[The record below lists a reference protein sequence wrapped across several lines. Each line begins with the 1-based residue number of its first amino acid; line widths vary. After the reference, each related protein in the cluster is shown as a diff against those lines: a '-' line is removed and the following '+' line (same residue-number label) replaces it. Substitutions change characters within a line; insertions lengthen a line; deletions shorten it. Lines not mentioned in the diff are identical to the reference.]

1 MSDFELRF
9 AFEISRTLGFFI
21 FHPIFG
27 FFGQFL
33 GREVPSKKKIV
44 DLENSS
50 LVFKKFQSS
59 IDFSKSNYFFQAVLK
74 PFRTPP
80 PFPKMDQLFANPS
93 QWCLPT
99 IIFAAWAVISLV
111 MVATGNRQA
120 NLLML
125 LLFIV
130 LGFWLLQTLCQNG
143 NLTAAWI
150 VLLVPLILS
159 IWF

>member
-1 MSDFELRF
+1 
-9 AFEISRTLGFFI
+9 
-21 FHPIFG
+21 
-27 FFGQFL
+27 
-33 GREVPSKKKIV
+33 
-44 DLENSS
+44 
-50 LVFKKFQSS
+50 
-59 IDFSKSNYFFQAVLK
+59 
-74 PFRTPP
+74 
-80 PFPKMDQLFANPS
+80 MDQLFANPS

-159 IWF
+159 ILF